1 MAALLDQ
8 PQRYGSHSGRRH
20 RHRHRR
26 HLATGEVV
34 VVDAMSAHLQSA
46 LAPAEQVRPPLYGAG
61 GGPVDDRTTSAGER
75 RRVPAVP
82 LSPSI
87 RAVRVRPATCPT
99 SAMWLSIDVSDR
111 RSSRANTVL
120 S

>member
-1 MAALLDQ
+1 M
-8 PQRYGSHSGRRH
+8 
-20 RHRHRR
+20 
-26 HLATGEVV
+26 
-34 VVDAMSAHLQSA
+34 
-46 LAPAEQVRPPLYGAG
+46 
-61 GGPVDDRTTSAGER
+61 
-75 RRVPAVP
+75 VP
-82 LSPSI
+82 LSPLI